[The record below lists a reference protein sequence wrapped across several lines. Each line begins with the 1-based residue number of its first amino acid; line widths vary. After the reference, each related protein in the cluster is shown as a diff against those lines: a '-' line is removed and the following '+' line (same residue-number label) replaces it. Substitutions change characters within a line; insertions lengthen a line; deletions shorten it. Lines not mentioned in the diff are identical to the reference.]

1 MDVEIFNGLCA
12 ETTTAAEASMPVN
25 CEAVPATSVVLPAIV
40 KDNQTS
46 FIETNGQFAHIIQE
60 FNRYS
65 VDDVAVKTE
74 VPRGTIRIPA
84 KLDLTQVPAADAPE
98 ELVGYFPSTCRNLLV
113 PQQMRFTTAHIILL
127 SLA

>member
-1 MDVEIFNGLCA
+1 MVC
-12 ETTTAAEASMPVN
+12 
-25 CEAVPATSVVLPAIV
+25 V

-84 KLDLTQVPAADAPE
+84 KLDLTQVPAADASG
-98 ELVGYFPSTCRNLLV
+98 ELVGYFPSTCCYSHRCPLLALGTYRIV
-113 PQQMRFTTAHIILL
+113 AKFEGK
-127 SLA
+127 